1 MRRPTAHR
9 MRTSAR
15 RLRVLPVEVD
25 AREVT
30 PEHRDELRLRV
41 LAHVERIPRTARER
55 VPWAVDVPV
64 GRRAD
69 ELAGRLQDADD
80 LGEKRLLIGEV
91 LDRLERHV
99 RVGGP
104 IGHRQSRGVGDREPH
119 VLGIGRGPGLPHGSL
134 GEVERPHAQRS
145 GRQDPGAR
153 AVAASAVDD
162 HLPLDAFG
170 DEQVPGEVLVP
181 DPRRQVAGER
191 DPLPHYAHGEVLR
204 P

>member
-1 MRRPTAHR
+1 MLLPP
-9 MRTSAR
+9 RTECGRASASSGSAR
-15 RLRVLPVEVD
+15 RGRRAGSNARALR
-25 AREVT
+25 RT
-30 PEHRDELRLRV
+30 PAASTRACGTDS
-41 LAHVERIPRTARER
+41 RTARER
-55 VPWAVDVPV
+55 VPRAVDVPV

-104 IGHRQSRGVGDREPH
+104 IGHWQSRGVGDREPH
-119 VLGIGRGPGLPHGSL
+119 VLGIGRGRAFRTPASERSNAHTPSARAPG
-134 GEVERPHAQRS
+134 S
-145 GRQDPGAR
+145 GRTCRRRKRSRRPP
-153 AVAASAVDD
+153 S
-162 HLPLDAFG
+162 LDAFG
-170 DEQVPGEVLVP
+170 DEQIPGEVLVP